1 MSRQDPG
8 AQSRGPLTPPNAVI
22 FCLEEGLVP
31 PILPMCFSSSLA
43 STSSSH
49 HQLGLGGDWANPHL
63 GEMEPGPFSSSEQ
76 MLPQC
81 KAPFLFSVCAI
92 QSRDGP
98 QAQRERAAGRQG
110 QVSHTFSALTSTEA
124 HDMSEDTSAVPWP
137 SIRLRVILG
146 WGWWS
151 LSPYC

>member
-8 AQSRGPLTPPNAVI
+8 AQSRGPFTPPNAVI
-22 FCLEEGLVP
+22 FCLEGGLVP
-31 PILPMCFSSSLA
+31 PILPMCFSSSLT

-49 HQLGLGGDWANPHL
+49 YQLVW
-63 GEMEPGPFSSSEQ
+63 EEPGPTHTWERWNQ
-76 MLPQC
+76 GL
-81 KAPFLFSVCAI
+81 FLALSRCCPSARHHPSCSVCAI

-98 QAQRERAAGRQG
+98 QAQRERAAGRQAKCLT
-110 QVSHTFSALTSTEA
+110 VSALRGAEA
-124 HDMSEDTSAVPWP
+124 HDMSEDTSVVPWP
-137 SIRLRVILG
+137 SIRLRVTLG